1 MKRPTQPDQ
10 IRVGD
15 GREGGRDVF
24 QGWGKPTCEF
34 SYISGLDDLF
44 L

>member
-24 QGWGKPTCEF
+24 QGGGKPSCEL
-34 SYISGLDDLF
+34 SYILGLDGLF